1 VKVVRRSAVA
11 VGIGL
16 GVGVVATTGYALQR
30 VASRR
35 WRAAE
40 DDLVAAERTMPA
52 DLVHHFVAVDDGG
65 RIHAVERGAGPPI
78 VLVHG
83 VSLGVAAWAPQLRQL
98 ADRHRVIAIGQ
109 RGHGQS
115 LAGDDGYSMERL
127 ADDLR
132 DVLIAL
138 DVTGAVL
145 VGHSMGGMVAQ
156 LLAVR
161 HPDDVTAR
169 LRALVLVAT
178 SAQPIT
184 AGPAGPL
191 VAAGLASGAS
201 RGLGRA
207 ERRGQGLF
215 PSDGLALWATRA
227 TFGAHPA
234 PADVELT
241 RSMIAAMSPS
251 AVSGL
256 LGPLFAFDV
265 HRQIH
270 AIDLPTHVVVGTR
283 DVLTPPRMART
294 IVDQIPGATL
304 HVFDGCGHM
313 VMLERADEL
322 CDLLHDVA
330 TSTPPSTPPA
340 SPPGTPPVA

>member
-1 VKVVRRSAVA
+1 MRPARWTLAA
-11 VGIGL
+11 AAL
-16 GVGVVATTGYALQR
+16 GATATAGYALQR

-35 WRAAE
+35 WRAGE
-40 DDLVAAERTMPA
+40 EDLVAAERTLPA
-52 DLVHHFVAVDDGG
+52 DLQHHFVTTDDGG
-65 RIHAVERGAGPPI
+65 RIHAVERGDGPPV

-83 VSLGVAAWAPQLRQL
+83 ITLGVATWAPQLRQL

-115 LAGDDGYSMERL
+115 LAGEDGYSMERL
-127 ADDLR
+127 ADDLLA
-132 DVLIAL
+132 VLDAL
-138 DVTGAVL
+138 DVTGGLL
-145 VGHSMGGMVAQ
+145 VGHSMGGMVSQ

-161 HPDDVTAR
+161 HPDELAR
-169 LRALVLVAT
+169 HVAGLVLVAT
-178 SAQPIT
+178 SARPMT

-191 VAAGLASGAS
+191 VAAGLAGGAA

-215 PSDGLALWATRA
+215 PSDDLALWATRA

-241 RSMIAAMSPS
+241 RAMIAAMSPT

-256 LGPLFAFDV
+256 LGPLLAFDV

-283 DVLTPPRMART
+283 DLLTPPRMARA

-304 HVFDGCGHM
+304 HILAGCGHM

-322 CDLLHDVA
+322 CDLLHGA
-330 TSTPPSTPPA
+330 LSTT
-340 SPPGTPPVA
+340 